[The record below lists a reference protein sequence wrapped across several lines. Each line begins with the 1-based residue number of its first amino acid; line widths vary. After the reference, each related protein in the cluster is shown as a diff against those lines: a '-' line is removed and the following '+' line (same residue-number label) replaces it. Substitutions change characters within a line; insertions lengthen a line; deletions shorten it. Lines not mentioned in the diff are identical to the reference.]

1 MVLMEIVGGFVMVIS
16 IFTMY
21 YVYLLQQFRFATTT
35 SIWAQLFAV
44 VGGAWFIYDG
54 PAIIQ
59 KHWELML
66 DYQQLVLCNG
76 HGC

>member
-1 MVLMEIVGGFVMVIS
+1 MFLFI
-16 IFTMY
+16 
-21 YVYLLQQFRFATTT
+21 TTV
-35 SIWAQLFAV
+35 SFLRQLRPFGRQLFAV

-66 DYQQLVLCNG
+66 DYQQLVLL
-76 HGC
+76 